1 MKLKYTLIALAAAL
15 IGGTASAAT
24 VGQLKDVV
32 ANTYLA
38 DNPVLGP
45 QVYAAFGADGENGMP
60 LTPSFD
66 DVYNFQLDATS
77 DINVSGNTYV
87 GPTVS
92 ASDAN
97 FWLFSGTS
105 TGNSGVA
112 GTQIGGAFSF
122 AGQTIVGTTF
132 SNLSAGSYFFE
143 ITGDVASGAT
153 GAAYNVTIQ
162 APSET
167 NPLPAVPEP
176 ANMALLLGG
185 LGLLGFMVKR
195 RARD

>member
-1 MKLKYTLIALAAAL
+1 MKLKYTLVAIAAAL
-15 IGGTASAAT
+15 VGVSASAAT
-24 VGQLKDVV
+24 IGQLKIVGTS
-32 ANTYLA
+32 TYLA

-45 QVYAAFGADGENGMP
+45 QVYSAYGSDGANGGTT
-60 LTPSFD
+60 TPSFD
-66 DVYNFQLDATS
+66 DVYNFQLDAMS
-77 DINVSGNTYV
+77 NLDVSANTYV
-87 GPTVS
+87 GPTVA

-97 FWLFSGTS
+97 FWLFKGTS
-105 TGNSGVA
+105 TGNSGA
-112 GTQIGGAFSF
+112 PGTALFSSFSF
-122 AGQTIVGTTF
+122 AGQDILGTTF
-132 SNLSAGSYFFE
+132 SNLAAGSYFFE
-143 ITGDVASGAT
+143 ITGDVAPFAT

-162 APSET
+162 APSDT